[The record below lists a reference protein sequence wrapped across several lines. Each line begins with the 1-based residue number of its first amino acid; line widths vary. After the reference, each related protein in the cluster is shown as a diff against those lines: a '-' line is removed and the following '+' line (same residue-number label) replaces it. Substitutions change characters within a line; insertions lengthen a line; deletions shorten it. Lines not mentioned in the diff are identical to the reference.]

1 MGVLIER
8 DNPCRADTTRAGRA
22 GHTKAWRRSDA
33 TFPSARG
40 KGSALLYV
48 QSCKTRTGSIK
59 AGQVGYLSR
68 VSQPTAVSLPL
79 LSELRYPRV
88 AANLKR

>member
-1 MGVLIER
+1 MYMYMYYEV
-8 DNPCRADTTRAGRA
+8 
-22 GHTKAWRRSDA
+22 HTKAWRRSDA

-59 AGQVGYLSR
+59 AGQVGYLSA
-68 VSQPTAVSLPL
+68 SQLPCPSLN
-79 LSELRYPRV
+79 SLR
-88 AANLKR
+88 